1 MIFNIVV
8 VCLVPKADS
17 VASLRPQ
24 SQVHAAHFA
33 SGRSKR
39 VQPSGSTVPEAEE
52 EAGQEGVEDRPPV
65 GFIGVIS
72 PVGSN

>member
-8 VCLVPKADS
+8 VCCVPKDQS
-17 VASLRPQ
+17 VASRRHQ
-24 SQVHAAHFA
+24 SQVYPSHFP